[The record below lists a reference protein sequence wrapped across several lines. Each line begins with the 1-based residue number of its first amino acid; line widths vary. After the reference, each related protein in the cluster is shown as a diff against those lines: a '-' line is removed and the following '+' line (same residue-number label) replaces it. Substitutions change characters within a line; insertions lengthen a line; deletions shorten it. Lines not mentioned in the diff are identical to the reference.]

1 MLTINTIY
9 FSSEEEEK
17 IKSLLLVG
25 YLSTALDHKV
35 DPCCPHV
42 PNSLPLPACKTFL
55 VILNIKISKGSVVL

>member
-9 FSSEEEEK
+9 LSEEEEK
-17 IKSLLLVG
+17 IKSLVLVG

-42 PNSLPLPACKTFL
+42 PNFLPLPGL
-55 VILNIKISKGSVVL
+55 